1 MTSLLTRGSAQQS
14 VVAAWGWHSCQ
25 ALGGT
30 CMAEQE
36 KAANKKERYI
46 VENPESRYLKS
57 NIPRADAHLSRPSCL
72 GTSR

>member
-1 MTSLLTRGSAQQS
+1 
-14 VVAAWGWHSCQ
+14 
-25 ALGGT
+25 
-30 CMAEQE
+30 MAEQE

-46 VENPESRYLKS
+46 VENPESWYLKS